1 MLFCH
6 DLCCSYSIVALGL
19 AEQGQS
25 AWGFYCLGCGC
36 HVVALGLAD
45 QG

>member
-1 MLFCH
+1 MI
-6 DLCCSYSIVALGL
+6 LCCGNGIVALGL

-25 AWGFYCLGCGC
+25 AWGFYCLGYGCG
-36 HVVALGLAD
+36 VVALGLAD